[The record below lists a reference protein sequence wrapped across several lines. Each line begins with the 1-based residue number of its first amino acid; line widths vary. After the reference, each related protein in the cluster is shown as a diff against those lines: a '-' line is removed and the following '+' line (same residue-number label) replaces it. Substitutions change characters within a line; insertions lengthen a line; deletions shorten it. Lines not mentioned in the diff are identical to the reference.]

1 VPSFFFLS
9 VCPRSPPPVASPK
22 LSFRAQRGICFFF
35 LCDLCVSAPLCDKSF
50 SRLFLPRR
58 RCDYTY
64 PIVPATKT
72 SSKRPIRK
80 SRVPSTPAT
89 NWTTRA
95 WRGIQLLQ
103 IPALSKLPWLVH
115 AFSTAPG
122 GISPLAN
129 EKVLNLGF
137 TDWDTRENV
146 LENRRR
152 FQTAA
157 GAKDLPLITLKQFH
171 SDVIQ
176 LFDGAPS
183 DPCRGDA
190 SITNRP
196 NLLLAIQTADCVPI
210 LLVDPKK
217 RAIAAIHAG
226 WRGTLA
232 RIAAKTIGKMQMLF
246 GSDPRHLLAAIG
258 PSIGPCCYE
267 VGTEVA
273 TQFLSQFADAPTY
286 FDEFR
291 TGDEPNPIQWLNMMP
306 PGHQPPPKGVLLGL
320 RKANRSQLLA
330 AGLRPQNIHTIDLC
344 TACHPNLLFSYRKQG
359 PASGRLMSVIA
370 LRP

>member
-1 VPSFFFLS
+1 
-9 VCPRSPPPVASPK
+9 
-22 LSFRAQRGICFFF
+22 
-35 LCDLCVSAPLCDKSF
+35 
-50 SRLFLPRR
+50 
-58 RCDYTY
+58 
-64 PIVPATKT
+64 VPATKT
-72 SSKRPIRK
+72 SSKRPVRK
-80 SRVPSTPAT
+80 PRVPSTPAT
-89 NWTTRA
+89 TWTTRTS
-95 WRGIQLLQ
+95 RNLKLLQ
-103 IPALSKLPWLVH
+103 IPAFSKLPWLIH
-115 AFSTAPG
+115 AFSTRPG
-122 GISPLAN
+122 GISPHEN

-146 LENRRR
+146 QENRRR
-152 FQTAA
+152 FQRAV
-157 GAKDLPLITLKQFH
+157 GAEDLPLIALKQFH
-171 SDVIQ
+171 SDVIH
-176 LFDGAPS
+176 LFDSPS
-183 DPCRGDA
+183 TDPCRGDA

-210 LLVDPKK
+210 LLVDPKH

-232 RIAAKTIGKMQMLF
+232 RIAAKTIGKMQMHF
-246 GSDPRHLLAAIG
+246 ATNPRDLLAAIG

-306 PGHQPPPKGVLLGL
+306 PGHQPPPKGVLLDL

-330 AGLRPQNIHTIDLC
+330 AGLRSQNIHTIDLC
-344 TACHPNLLFSYRKQG
+344 TACHPDLLFSYRKQG